1 MPISLNNSKDI
12 VANSVS
18 VIKGNRTIDLVE
30 TIDAVQGLAPETLN
44 SLEKLASAMNNDP
57 NFFTAISTAIGDKAD
72 KSTTYTRLVTNDLL
86 DKKVDDTEMVDYA
99 HKTYVTSAV
108 NTRQATLGNG
118 TAITNSQAI
127 LATDKIK
134 NIVPGTGISMVSNDN
149 NITITGVDAY
159 NKDEITTKI
168 QTINTE
174 INKKQATLSNGTL
187 ITGSKSLLD
196 TTSAK
201 IKNIVGKNLELT
213 EDANNLT
220 ITAIDAYDKPNIDTK
235 YDNKQNKFI
244 VAATLPTRTSRLFD
258 VSSNKFSIYIWFVI
272 CINNF

>member
-1 MPISLNNSKDI
+1 
-12 VANSVS
+12 
-18 VIKGNRTIDLVE
+18 
-30 TIDAVQGLAPETLN
+30 
-44 SLEKLASAMNNDP
+44 MNNDP

-86 DKKVDDTEMVDYA
+86 DKKVDDTEMADYA
-99 HKTYVTSAV
+99 LKTDVTSAV

-174 INKKQATLSNGTL
+174 IDKKQVTLSNGTL
-187 ITGSKSLLD
+187 ITGSKSLLNT
-196 TTSAK
+196 TTSVL
-201 IKNIVGKNLELT
+201 KNIVGANLTLAG
-213 EDANNLT
+213 DDNNLT
-220 ITAIDAYDKPNIDTK
+220 ITAIDAYNKDEITTK
-235 YDNKQNKFI
+235 IQTINTDINKKQVTLSNTTE
-244 VAATLPTRTSRLFD
+244 ATNSKTLL
-258 VSSNKFSIYIWFVI
+258 
-272 CINNF
+272 INNKIKN